1 MGSVENLKSNLQISH
16 GATCKVYRNNI
27 EITNQSVVQNGDI
40 VKIVAENEG
49 RKLHAVLDEAFQD
62 YLNKKSHSAP
72 RREVMQALASS
83 MQEFDLLYE
92 ALAK

>member
-1 MGSVENLKSNLQISH
+1 MKELKMPTQALVKFSSQAAPEVLD
-16 GATCKVYRNNI
+16 AL
-27 EITNQSVVQNGDI
+27 
-40 VKIVAENEG
+40 KIVAEREG

-62 YLNKKSHSAP
+62 YLNKKSSSAP
-72 RREVMQALASS
+72 RREVIQALASS